1 MHWPDASAA
10 WKTNEG
16 GHDAAAGTTLMMNI
30 NEIIEYLPHRYP
42 FLLIDRVIEM
52 EEGKRIIALKN
63 VTMNEPFFPGHFP
76 HHPVMPGVLIVE
88 AMAQAAAVLSFKSMG
103 VKPDE
108 NSVVYFAGIDNVRFK
123 RPVVPGD
130 QLIFEVEITHSK
142 RNIYKYKGVARVD
155 GEVATEADLMC
166 ALKTL

>member
-1 MHWPDASAA
+1 MD
-10 WKTNEG
+10 
-16 GHDAAAGTTLMMNI
+16 I
-30 NEIIEYLPHRYP
+30 NEILQYLPHRYP
-42 FLLIDRVIEM
+42 FLLVDRVLEL
-52 EEGKRIIALKN
+52 EEGKRILALKN

-88 AMAQAAAVLSFKSMG
+88 AMAQAAALLSFKTMG

-130 QLIFEVEITHSK
+130 QLLFDVSITQSK
-142 RNIYKYKGVARVD
+142 RNIYKYKGVARVGD
-155 GEVATEADLMC
+155 EVATEAELMC
-166 ALKTL
+166 ALKTLS